1 MSQSDTPALPT
12 GADNL
17 VASLQS
23 GGVDTYFANPGTSEM
38 QLVTAIDKVAG
49 VRSVLALFEGVATG
63 AADGYARV
71 LNKPAGVLLHLGPG
85 LGNGWANLHN
95 ARRAHSPVLN
105 IVGDHAVD
113 HLSLDAPLTSD
124 LDGIAGSI
132 SHAAIRPAGH
142 ADLVAA
148 GGRALNAA
156 YDNGGQI
163 STLIV
168 PSDLAWSAGQQEQIA
183 LTPPAPAYAA
193 NEEMPIADAVSALK
207 GTGRRVIFIGG
218 HALQGDALT
227 RLGQI
232 AEATG
237 AELIAETFTARA
249 ERGAGR
255 VPFTKLAYFAEMA
268 LDQLSGCEAL
278 ITIGTKPPVSFF
290 AYPNVPSNLVPDGCE
305 LIQLA
310 NPMQD
315 AGAAVEALADAL
327 GIKGAPAATTA
338 KRISPDLPE
347 GELTADK
354 CWQALA
360 HLSPEGAIFA
370 EESATSSIGLDIH
383 MAGAAPFDH
392 MQTMGGSIGQALP
405 AALGA
410 AIAAPDRKVICPTG
424 DGGAMYTIQSL
435 WTMARE
441 NLDVVTI
448 IFANRSYAILNIELM
463 RVGAQNP
470 GPKALDMLDIG
481 RPDMNFTQIAK
492 GMGVEAGRA
501 ETAEQFNKLLKAALS
516 YKGPFLIEAV
526 I

>member
-1 MSQSDTPALPT
+1 MRESDKNAACT

-17 VASLQS
+17 VAALKS

-38 QLVTAIDKVAG
+38 QLVSAIDKIEG
-49 VRSVLALFEGVATG
+49 VQSVLALFEGVATG

-71 LNKPAGVLLHLGPG
+71 LNRPAGVLLHLGPG

-95 ARRAHSPVLN
+95 ARRAHVPVLN

-113 HLSLDAPLTSD
+113 HLALDAPLTSD
-124 LDGIAGSI
+124 LDGIAQSI
-132 SHAAIRPAGH
+132 SHTTVRPADQ

-148 GGRALNAA
+148 GDRALAAA
-156 YDNGGQI
+156 YQGGGQV

-168 PSDLAWSAGQQEQIA
+168 PSDLAWSAGQNAVPPLAQP
-183 LTPPAPAYAA
+183 TPTYDGVDDQTIDKA
-193 NEEMPIADAVSALK
+193 ITALK
-207 GTGRRVIFIGG
+207 GSGRRVIFAGG
-218 HALQGDALT
+218 RALQGAALDQ
-227 RLGQI
+227 LGQI
-232 AEATG
+232 AQATG

-255 VPFTKLAYFAEMA
+255 VPFKKLAYFAEMA
-268 LDQLSGCEAL
+268 LDQLTGCEAI
-278 ITIGTKPPVSFF
+278 ITVGTKSPVSFF
-290 AYPNVPSNLVPDGCE
+290 AYPNVPSNLVPDGCAV
-305 LIQLA
+305 ISLA
-310 NPMQD
+310 SPTQD
-315 AGAAVEALADAL
+315 ASAAIGALADHL
-327 GIKGAPAATTA
+327 GVAGSGIDQAA
-338 KRISPDLPE
+338 RICPE
-347 GELTADK
+347 RPSGDLTADK
-354 CWQALA
+354 CWQAMAAL
-360 HLSPEGAIFA
+360 LPEGTILS
-370 EESATSSIGLDIH
+370 EEAATSSVGLDVH

-410 AIAAPDRKVICPTG
+410 AIAAPDRKVVCATG

-435 WTMARE
+435 WSMARE

-481 RPDMNFTQIAK
+481 RPDMNFTQIAR

-501 ETAEQFNKLLKAALS
+501 ETAAQFATLLDAAMQQ
-516 YKGPFLIEAV
+516 KGPFLIEAV

>member
-1 MSQSDTPALPT
+1 MTKSDNAASPT
-12 GADNL
+12 GAENL
-17 VASLQS
+17 VTALKS

-38 QLVTAIDKVAG
+38 QLVTAIDKVDG

-95 ARRAHSPVLN
+95 ARRAHVPVLN
-105 IVGDHAVD
+105 IIGDHAVD
-113 HLSLDAPLTSD
+113 HLALDAPLTSD
-124 LDGIAGSI
+124 LDGISSSI
-132 SHAAIRPAGH
+132 SHSSIRPIDQ
-142 ADLVAA
+142 ADLTGA
-148 GGRALNAA
+148 GQRALSAA
-156 YDNGGQI
+156 YNGGGQI
-163 STLIV
+163 STFIV
-168 PSDLAWSAGQQEQIA
+168 PSDLAWS
-183 LTPPAPAYAA
+183 PACGKAQPLAQPEPSYDEIDDLSVDRTAA
-193 NEEMPIADAVSALK
+193 ALK
-207 GTGRRVIFIGG
+207 GSGRRVIFAGG
-218 HALQGDALT
+218 RALQGAALE

-232 AEATG
+232 AAATG
-237 AELIAETFTARA
+237 AELITETFTARA

-255 VPFTKLAYFAEMA
+255 IAFNKLAYFAEMA
-268 LDQLSGCEAL
+268 LDQLKGCETI

-290 AYPNVPSNLVPDGCE
+290 AYPNVPSNLVPDGCQ

-310 NPMQD
+310 SPTQSSQI
-315 AGAAVEALADAL
+315 AVESLADAL
-327 GIKGAPAATTA
+327 SLKDAPAAPTA
-338 KRISPDLPE
+338 TRVVPDLPE
-347 GELTADK
+347 GDLTADK
-354 CWQALA
+354 CWQAIA
-360 HLSPEGAIFA
+360 RFAPEGTILA
-370 EESATSSIGLDIH
+370 EESATSSIGLDVH

-410 AIAAPDRKVICPTG
+410 AVAAPDRKVICATG

-481 RPDMNFTQIAK
+481 RPDMNFTQMAQS
-492 GMGVEAGRA
+492 MGVEAGRA
-501 ETAEQFNKLLKAALS
+501 ETAEQFSKLLEAAMNQ
-516 YKGPFLIEAV
+516 KGPFLIEAV

>member
-1 MSQSDTPALPT
+1 MTLSDTNAGAT
-12 GADNL
+12 GADKL
-17 VASLQS
+17 VETLKQA
-23 GGVDTYFANPGTSEM
+23 GVDTYFANPGTSEM
-38 QLVTAIDKVAG
+38 QLVSAIDKTDG

-95 ARRAHSPVLN
+95 ARRAYAPVLN

-113 HLSLDAPLTSD
+113 HLALDAPLTSD
-124 LDGIAGSI
+124 LDGISGSI
-132 SHAAIRPAGH
+132 SHSSIRPDGKHDLSGAG
-142 ADLVAA
+142 L
-148 GGRALNAA
+148 RALAAA
-156 YDNGGQI
+156 YDDGGQV

-168 PSDLAWSAGQQEQIA
+168 PSDLAWSPAKGELTEKAPPEMNFSPATRTLDDAAQA
-183 LTPPAPAYAA
+183 LQ
-193 NEEMPIADAVSALK
+193 
-207 GTGRRVIFIGG
+207 GTGRRVLFVGG
-218 HALQGDALT
+218 RALQGKALE

-255 VPFTKLAYFAEMA
+255 VPFAKLAYFAEMA
-268 LDQLSGCEAL
+268 LDQLKGCKE
-278 ITIGTKPPVSFF
+278 IVTVGTKAPVSFF
-290 AYPNVPSNLVPDGCE
+290 AYPNVPSNLVPDGCNLVE
-305 LIQLA
+305 LA
-310 NPMQD
+310 GPTHDVD
-315 AGAAVEALADAL
+315 AATGGLIEALGLGEGDAS
-327 GIKGAPAATTA
+327 AVAQ
-338 KRISPDLPE
+338 RVVPDLPE
-347 GELTADK
+347 GPLTADK
-354 CWQALA
+354 CWQAIAALA
-360 HLSPEGAIFA
+360 PEGMILS
-370 EESATSSIGLDIH
+370 EEAATSSVGLDVH
-383 MAGAAPFDH
+383 MAEANAFDH

-410 AIAAPDRKVICPTG
+410 AVAAPDRKVLCATG

-435 WTMARE
+435 WTIARE
-441 NLDVVTI
+441 NLDVVTV

-481 RPDMNFTQIAK
+481 RPDLNFTEIAQ

-501 ETAEQFNKLLKAALS
+501 ETAEQFNKLLEGALAR
-516 YKGPFLIEAV
+516 KGPFLIEAV
-526 I
+526 L